1 MNFVNKYDITDTK
14 INSKVATGLTT
25 EMISELIGIKRGNIP
40 AYEAG
45 GLLYKRKY
53 LITKT
58 VTPDVVK
65 PVKER
70 SYTMEDLK
78 VMAEWDSVRKMINP
92 EAVG

>member
-1 MNFVNKYDITDTK
+1 MNFVNKYDITDTS
-14 INSKVATGLTT
+14 INSKIATGLTT
-25 EMISELIGIKRGNIP
+25 EMISEFIGIKRGNVSS
-40 AYEAG
+40 YEASER
-45 GLLYKRKY
+45 LYKSKY
-53 LITKT
+53 FITKT
-58 VTPDVVK
+58 VTSDVVK